1 MSEAGDPGRATKYVD
16 ILPCGCRIVD
26 DCKLHGPDSIALAA
40 LQKERDEAVAMINS
54 ASRNPVGFGDFINR
68 QIEQERDGARV
79 GGLQGRQPR
88 HRGGGAVTAPEPSAR
103 CARCGVPEWDI
114 AITTDGRQLA
124 THPTPKCSEF
134 DATPRCSRCGHKATY
149 HGESR
154 QGHAISQHSIHW
166 CDCPAYVP
174 PTPKGEP

>member
-68 QIEQERDGARV
+68 QIEQERDAARARAKRLEAA
-79 GGLQGRQPR
+79 LQSMV
-88 HRGGGAVTAPEPSAR
+88 ALLEEIDR
-103 CARCGVPEWDI
+103 CATAD
-114 AITTDGRQLA
+114 
-124 THPTPKCSEF
+124 
-134 DATPRCSRCGHKATY
+134 
-149 HGESR
+149 
-154 QGHAISQHSIHW
+154 
-166 CDCPAYVP
+166 P
-174 PTPKGEP
+174 PTPRWTFENLSLSTTQILADARAALKEEP

>member
-1 MSEAGDPGRATKYVD
+1 MSVDNTESTKANAT
-16 ILPCGCRIVD
+16 
-26 DCKLHGPDSIALAA
+26 
-40 LQKERDEAVAMINS
+40 
-54 ASRNPVGFGDFINR
+54 
-68 QIEQERDGARV
+68 
-79 GGLQGRQPR
+79 
-88 HRGGGAVTAPEPSAR
+88 R

-166 CDCPAYVP
+166 CDCPAFVP
-174 PTPKGEP
+174 PKGSRRETV

>member
-88 HRGGGAVTAPEPSAR
+88 HRGGGAVTAHEPSAR
-103 CARCGVPEWDI
+103 CARCREERRLFGSQAVCWN
-114 AITTDGRQLA
+114 
-124 THPTPKCSEF
+124 
-134 DATPRCSRCGHKATY
+134 CGFY
-149 HGESR
+149 LERGL
-154 QGHAISQHSIHW
+154 
-166 CDCPAYVP
+166 VP
-174 PTPKGEP
+174 PPRSKP

>member
-68 QIEQERDGARV
+68 QIEQERDAALAKVEELKADIETILYECRVMGAEIEAHASAWMP
-79 GGLQGRQPR
+79 QPYVNYVSWK
-88 HRGGGAVTAPEPSAR
+88 AYDKAR
-103 CARCGVPEWDI
+103 R
-114 AITTDGRQLA
+114 AIEEG
-124 THPTPKCSEF
+124 K
-134 DATPRCSRCGHKATY
+134 
-149 HGESR
+149 
-154 QGHAISQHSIHW
+154 
-166 CDCPAYVP
+166 
-174 PTPKGEP
+174 

>member
-68 QIEQERDGARV
+68 QIEQERDAARAKARDLWRALYFLV
-79 GGLQGRQPR
+79 QQLDGLDWAGT
-88 HRGGGAVTAPEPSAR
+88 GLKDAR
-103 CARCGVPEWDI
+103 RALEEG
-114 AITTDGRQLA
+114 
-124 THPTPKCSEF
+124 K
-134 DATPRCSRCGHKATY
+134 
-149 HGESR
+149 
-154 QGHAISQHSIHW
+154 
-166 CDCPAYVP
+166 
-174 PTPKGEP
+174 